1 MNVYLSATVVG
12 LLGLIGM
19 AALGLAHGHSPG
31 GRSHGGHSY
40 NGHGHSHN
48 GHGHSGHSSHGH
60 SNHGPHSAARG
71 HHQASGDS
79 GGSVLGSVLILTSPR
94 LILSVILGFGLIGL
108 LLSAFPLTS
117 HLPAAMLLALAGAGG
132 VAFNGLL
139 VQPYW
144 NALMN
149 FQSRPALSLGNSG
162 LESADAVTDFDHAGN
177 GLVALEFE
185 GEVRQ
190 LLATLAPAEQQRG
203 LRVRRGDRLRIESID
218 EERNRCTVSSVV

>member
-31 GRSHGGHSY
+31 GRSHGGH
-40 NGHGHSHN
+40 GHGGN
-48 GHGHSGHSSHGH
+48 GSHGH
-60 SNHGPHSAARG
+60 NGRSSHSAAARE
-71 HHQASGDS
+71 HHRASGDT
-79 GGSVLGSVLILTSPR
+79 GGSVLSSVLILTSPR

-117 HLPAAMLLALAGAGG
+117 HLPTAMLLGLAGAGG
-132 VAFNGLL
+132 VAFNGLV

-149 FQSRPALSLGNSG
+149 FQSRPALSLGSSG
-162 LESADAVTDFDHAGN
+162 LESADAVTDFDHSGS

-190 LLATLAPAEQQRG
+190 LLATLDTAEQQRG
-203 LRVRRGDRLRIESID
+203 LRVRRGDKLHIESID

>member
-31 GRSHGGHSY
+31 GRSHGGHGSGTHGSGTH
-40 NGHGHSHN
+40 GHGENGSH
-48 GHGHSGHSSHGH
+48 GHSSH
-60 SNHGPHSAARG
+60 STAARG
-71 HHQASGDS
+71 HHRASSDT
-79 GGSVLGSVLILTSPR
+79 GGSVLSSILILTSPR

-117 HLPAAMLLALAGAGG
+117 HLPAATLLGLAGAGG
-132 VAFNGLL
+132 VAFNGL
-139 VQPYW
+139 VIQPYW

-149 FQSRPALSLGNSG
+149 FQSRPALSLGSSG
-162 LESADAVTDFDHAGN
+162 LESANAVTDFDHSGS

-190 LLATLAPAEQQRG
+190 LLATLDTAEQQRG
-203 LRVRRGDRLRIESID
+203 LRVRRGDKLHIESID
-218 EERNRCTVSSVV
+218 EGRNRCTVSSVV

>member
-31 GRSHGGHSY
+31 GRSHGGHSQ
-40 NGHGHSHN
+40 N
-48 GHGHSGHSSHGH
+48 GHGHSGHGGH
-60 SNHGPHSAARG
+60 SLHSTAARG
-71 HHQASGDS
+71 HHRASGDS

-94 LILSVILGFGLIGL
+94 LVLSVVLGFGLTGL

-117 HLPAAMLLALAGAGG
+117 HLPTTVLLALAGAGG
-132 VAFNGLL
+132 MAFNGLL
-139 VQPYW
+139 IQPYW

-149 FQSRPALSLGNSG
+149 FQSRPALSLGDSG
-162 LESADAVTDFDHAGN
+162 LESADAVTDFDHSGN

-190 LLATLAPAEQQRG
+190 LLATLATAEQQRG

-218 EERNRCTVSSVV
+218 EERNRCTVSRVI

>member
-31 GRSHGGHSY
+31 GRSHGGHSHGGHG
-40 NGHGHSHN
+40 GHGHN
-48 GHGHSGHSSHGH
+48 NHSGHA
-60 SNHGPHSAARG
+60 PHSAAARG
-71 HHQASGDS
+71 HHRASGDI
-79 GGSVLGSVLILTSPR
+79 GGSVLSSVLILTSPR

-117 HLPAAMLLALAGAGG
+117 HLPAAALLALAGAGG
-132 VAFNGLL
+132 VAFNGLV

-144 NALMN
+144 NALMD

-162 LESADAVTDFDHAGN
+162 LESADAVTDFDHSGS
-177 GLVALEFE
+177 GLVALVFE

-190 LLATLAPAEQQRG
+190 LLATLATAEQQQG
-203 LRVRRGDRLRIESID
+203 LRVRRGDRLHILSID

>member
-31 GRSHGGHSY
+31 GRSHS
-40 NGHGHSHN
+40 GHSHG
-48 GHGHSGHSSHGH
+48 GHGHSSHGH
-60 SNHGPHSAARG
+60 GSHNGHAPHNAVARGPHR
-71 HHQASGDS
+71 ASGDS

-94 LILSVILGFGLIGL
+94 LILSVILGFGLTGL
-108 LLSAFPLTS
+108 LLSAIPLAS
-117 HLPAAMLLALAGAGG
+117 HLPSAMLLALAGAGG
-132 VAFNGLL
+132 VAFNSL
-139 VQPYW
+139 VIQPYW

-162 LESADAVTDFDHAGN
+162 LESADAVTDFDHSGS

-190 LLATLAPAEQQRG
+190 LLATLDTAEQQRG

-218 EERNRCTVSSVV
+218 EERNRCTVSSLI

>member
-31 GRSHGGHSY
+31 GRSHGGH
-40 NGHGHSHN
+40 GHNNHNAHGLHSA
-48 GHGHSGHSSHGH
+48 
-60 SNHGPHSAARG
+60 AARG
-71 HHQASGDS
+71 HHRASGDS
-79 GGSVLGSVLILTSPR
+79 GSVLSSVLILTSPR
-94 LILSVILGFGLIGL
+94 LILSVILGFGLVGL

-117 HLPAAMLLALAGAGG
+117 QLPAAMLLALAGAGG
-132 VAFNGLL
+132 VAFNGL
-139 VQPYW
+139 VIQPYW

-162 LESADAVTDFDHAGN
+162 LESADAVTDFDHSGS

-190 LLATLAPAEQQRG
+190 LLATLDTAEQQQG

-218 EERNRCTVSSVV
+218 EERNRCTVSSVI

>member
-31 GRSHGGHSY
+31 GRSQSGHSHGGHSSGTH
-40 NGHGHSHN
+40 GHGSH
-48 GHGHSGHSSHGH
+48 GHSSH
-60 SNHGPHSAARG
+60 SPHSAAARG
-71 HHQASGDS
+71 HHRASGDS
-79 GGSVLGSVLILTSPR
+79 GGSVLGSILILTSPR

-108 LLSAFPLTS
+108 LLSAFLLTAR
-117 HLPAAMLLALAGAGG
+117 LPAAALLALAGAGG
-132 VAFNGLL
+132 VAFNGL
-139 VQPYW
+139 VIQPYW

-162 LESADAVTDFDHAGN
+162 LESADAVTDFDHSGS

-190 LLATLAPAEQQRG
+190 LLATLDTAEQQRG

-218 EERNRCTVSSVV
+218 EERNRCTVSSII

>member
-31 GRSHGGHSY
+31 GGSHGGH
-40 NGHGHSHN
+40 GHN
-48 GHGHSGHSSHGH
+48 GHSSH
-60 SNHGPHSAARG
+60 SAASRG
-71 HHQASGDS
+71 HHRASGDT
-79 GGSVLGSVLILTSPR
+79 GGSVLSSVLILTSPR

-108 LLSAFPLTS
+108 LLSTFPLTS
-117 HLPAAMLLALAGAGG
+117 HLPTAMLLGLAGAGG
-132 VAFNGLL
+132 VAFNGLM

-149 FQSRPALSLGNSG
+149 FQSRPALSLGSSG
-162 LESADAVTDFDHAGN
+162 LESADAVTDFDHSGS

-190 LLATLAPAEQQRG
+190 LLATLDTVEQQRG
-203 LRVRRGDRLRIESID
+203 LRVRRGDKLHIESID